1 MIRRTEPTKSLL
13 QGCRYTNADHTDIR
27 ATFQRVRETAED
39 FRNAYR
45 LLAQHHPTTYAI
57 QRAAEIALRKTT

>member
-13 QGCRYTNADHTDIR
+13 QGCKYTDSDHTDIR
-27 ATFQRVRETAED
+27 ATFKKARETAED

-45 LLAQHHPTTYAI
+45 LLAQHYPTQYAVK
-57 QRAAEIALRKTT
+57 RASEIALRKI

>member
-13 QGCRYTNADHTDIR
+13 QGCTYVSAANTDIR

-39 FRNAYR
+39 FANAYR
-45 LLAQHHPTTYAI
+45 LLSQHYPRSYAL
-57 QRAAEIALRKTT
+57 QRAVEIVRQSI

>member
-1 MIRRTEPTKSLL
+1 MIRRTEPTRSLL
-13 QGCRYTNADHTDIR
+13 QGCEYVNSDHTDIR

-45 LLAQHHPTTYAI
+45 LLAQHYPTTYAI
-57 QRAAEIALRKTT
+57 QRAAEIALRKI